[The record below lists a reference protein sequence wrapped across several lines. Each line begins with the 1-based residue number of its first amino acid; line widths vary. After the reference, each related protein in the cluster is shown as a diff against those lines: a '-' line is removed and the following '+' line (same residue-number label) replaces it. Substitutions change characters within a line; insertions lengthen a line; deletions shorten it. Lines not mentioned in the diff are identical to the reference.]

1 MNKKFMDLL
10 KIKNYVVP
18 SYLFT
23 NYSLLGVSDK
33 ELIILIYLIN
43 KEQPLICD
51 YKKISEEMNIDKKDV
66 MTCISD
72 LKNKGLLEIKLDKNS
87 ESKLEEY
94 IFLDSL
100 FSKIFINFIDN
111 EDKNEKSNV
120 YSLFEKE
127 LGRIMS
133 PIEYELISGWIS
145 NGYSEELILEALKE
159 AVFSGVT
166 NFRYIDKILFE
177 WSKKGIKDKDQVM
190 NSKKEYKTKKEEN
203 VDVPDYDWLNN
214 NE

>member
-18 SYLFT
+18 AYLFT
-23 NYSLLGVSDK
+23 NYSLLGVTDK

-66 MTCISD
+66 MTCINN
-72 LKNKGLLEIKLDKNS
+72 LKDKGLIEIKLDKNN

-94 IFLDSL
+94 IFLDLL

-111 EDKNEKSNV
+111 EDNEDKSNI

-127 LGRIMS
+127 LGRVMS
-133 PIEYELISGWIS
+133 PIEYELISGWIN

-166 NFRYIDKILFE
+166 SFRYIDKILFE
-177 WSKKGIKDKDQVM
+177 WNKKGIKNKDQAIS
-190 NSKKEYKTKKEEN
+190 SKKEYKSKKEDN
-203 VDVPDYDWLNN
+203 TDVPDYDWLNN